1 MTLSLQEPL
10 ALRPSELPVWGVP
23 AWVGDTSVS
32 VGETKSVLTRASGF
46 MGEYDYTLN
55 PYSGCSFGCT
65 YCYAAFFS
73 RDVGLRDS
81 WGDWAHV
88 KGNLAAELHR
98 RLSRKPEL
106 VDDQLIYMSSVT
118 DPYQPVERKVG
129 LTRRL
134 LEVFAGCIA
143 LEDAGREAEMPQ
155 GALVLEES
163 SPLYGVDAPRPKLVV
178 QTRSPDVV
186 RDIDLFRQI
195 VANGGRVQVNMTVTS
210 DLANDEDVRRAFEPG
225 CPSNRARL
233 SAIAK
238 VQAAGVQSCITM
250 TPLLLVDDVDLF
262 ADDLLATGVTRYII
276 QPFHFSR
283 GKFVAQTRR
292 DAFELMAERLGCEG
306 DDFVEEYLLRY
317 GAVRDGLKVRLV
329 DEAGCMLS
337 EGKSGFAPPF

>member
-1 MTLSLQEPL
+1 MTHSLQESRVF
-10 ALRPSELPVWGVP
+10 RPSDLTVWDVP
-23 AWVGDTSVS
+23 AWVGDTLVS
-32 VGETKSVLTRASGF
+32 VGETKSALTRATGF

-73 RDVGLRDS
+73 RDIGLRDS

-98 RLSRKPEL
+98 RLSRKPAL

-118 DPYQPVERKVG
+118 DPYQPIERQVG
-129 LTRRL
+129 LTRRV
-134 LEVFAGCIA
+134 LEVFAGCVA

-155 GALVLEES
+155 GALVLAES

-195 VANGGRVQVNMTVTS
+195 EANGGRVQVNMTVTS

-233 SAIAK
+233 SAITE

-306 DDFVEEYLLRY
+306 DDFVGEYLLRY

-329 DEAGCMLS
+329 DEAGCTLS